1 MADTTLAAVA
11 GTLATLFEDR
21 ITSQINRSC
30 VALQLL
36 PVGPGEGKNLQWSA
50 RFGTD
55 VGESIADGA
64 DVQAGDYKRDSKVP
78 ASLDYGTYHAPFAV
92 TGKALAGALVTGNP
106 AELAALFADEL
117 GDAIERL
124 AKGIQTA
131 LYTGDGTTDNMF
143 GLCATGGP
151 LATTGTY
158 AGIDRS
164 TYPQWASNVDDNGGT
179 PRALT
184 LDLMRDIRTE
194 VYEACGMPFDLILTT
209 PALHAKYSKLI
220 GQERRWVDNVRLR
233 GGKITLD
240 AGFHMLEFDGV
251 PVVRDVDVPTGEMLF
266 LNSEYLKVCQMPDGL
281 SAVNQSMAMAALVG
295 SPEDQFGEGRTRLT
309 ARINPLGRTGDKYK
323 FQLILYPQ
331 LKNRRPNAHG
341 RIIDLDAN
349 L

>member
-1 MADTTLAAVA
+1 MADVTLATIAN
-11 GTLATLFEDR
+11 TLATLFEDR

-36 PVGPGEGKNLQWSA
+36 PVGPGEGKNLSWSV
-50 RFGTD
+50 RVGTD

-64 DVQAGDYKRDSKVP
+64 DVQAADYKNDGKVP
-78 ASLDYGTYHAPFAV
+78 ASLDYGTYHTAFAV
-92 TGKALAGALVTGNP
+92 SGKALAGALATGNP

-151 LATTGTY
+151 LDTTGTY
-158 AGIDRS
+158 AGVNRA
-164 TYPQWASNVDDNGGT
+164 TYAQWASNVDENSGT

-184 LDLMRDIRTE
+184 LDLMRDMRTE
-194 VYEACGMPFDLILTT
+194 VYEACGMGFDVILTT
-209 PALHAKYSKLI
+209 PALHAKYAKLM

-233 GGKITLD
+233 GQKIVLD
-240 AGFHMLEFDGV
+240 AGFHMLEFDGT

-266 LNSEYLKVCQMPDGL
+266 LNTEFLKVCQMPDGL
-281 SAVNQSMAMAALVG
+281 SEVNQSMAMAQLVG
-295 SPEDQFGEGRTRLT
+295 SPEEQLGEGRTKLT

-331 LKNRRPNAHG
+331 VKQRRCNAHG
-341 RIIDLDAN
+341 RIVDLDAT

>member
-1 MADTTLAAVA
+1 MADVNLAAIA
-11 GTLATLFEDR
+11 ATLATLFEDR

-36 PVGPGEGKNLQWSA
+36 PVGPGEGKNLQWSI
-50 RFGTD
+50 RVGSGVGTK
-55 VGESIADGA
+55 IADGA
-64 DVQAGDYKRDSKVP
+64 DVQAGDYLNDDKIP
-78 ASLDYGTYHAPFAV
+78 ASLDYGTYHAAFAV
-92 TGKALAGALVTGNP
+92 TGKALAGALATGNP

-124 AKGIQTA
+124 AKGIQQA
-131 LYTGDGTTDNMF
+131 LYDGDGTTDAMF

-151 LATTGTY
+151 LDQTGTY
-158 AGIDRS
+158 AGVDRS
-164 TYPQWASNVDDNGGT
+164 TYPLWASNVDDNGGT
-179 PRALT
+179 PRALVV
-184 LDLMRDIRTE
+184 DLMRDMRTT

-209 PALHAKYSKLI
+209 PALHAKYGKLM

-251 PVVRDVDVPTGEMLF
+251 PVVRDVDVPDGEMLF
-266 LNSEYLKVCQMPDGL
+266 LNSQYLKVCQMPDGI
-281 SAVNQSMAMAALVG
+281 SAVNQSMAMAQLVG
-295 SPEDQFGEGRTRLT
+295 SEEEQMGEGRTKLV
-309 ARINPLGRTGDKYK
+309 ARINPLGRDGDKYK

-331 LKNRRPNAHG
+331 LKNRRCNAHG
-341 RIIDLDAN
+341 RIKDLDAT